1 MPTIADL
8 APDPDPRDPLESQAL
23 AVLQQL
29 RPNLDLATWTR
40 VRTDPLGQRP
50 TFTVVHEGGRVAAVA
65 GWRLMATTSSGRR
78 LYVDD
83 LVTDQAA
90 RSRGHGRALLA
101 HLRQRA
107 AELGASALHLDSG
120 VQRFDAHRFYL
131 RERMAIA
138 DHHFVIPV

>member
-1 MPTIADL
+1 MPTFADL
-8 APDPDPRDPLESQAL
+8 APTPDPSDPLEPQAL
-23 AVLQQL
+23 AVLRQL
-29 RPNLDLATWTR
+29 RMQLDPEAWAR

-50 TFTVVHEGGRVAAVA
+50 TFTVAVEGGRVTAVA

-83 LVTDQAA
+83 LVTDEGA
-90 RSRGHGRALLA
+90 RSQGHGRALLG
-101 HLRQRA
+101 HLRGRA

-138 DHHFVIPV
+138 DHHFVVGI